1 MVCYIMGSKKQTVIE
16 QNKCSYCGKVFVHEK
31 SLVNH
36 ACVKKMRFLDK
47 DSLHC
52 RLAFASY
59 DKFYRM
65 ALKTNKPKTMDNFI
79 NSHYYLEF
87 VKFGRYLID
96 NNIMSPEL
104 FLDFCIKNGLKLKDW
119 FKPSVYELYLRELNK
134 KESPEKGVERT
145 ILLMKQWSDQTG
157 NNYNDF
163 FRLIEPNLFI
173 NYVKQ
178 GRISP
183 WIIYNSNSGR
193 IMLEERLN
201 DDQLSIILEWIDP
214 DYWKKKFL
222 VNKKDK
228 EFFKKLFDKEGI

>member
-1 MVCYIMGSKKQTVIE
+1 
-16 QNKCSYCGKVFVHEK
+16 
-31 SLVNH
+31 
-36 ACVKKMRFLDK
+36 
-47 DSLHC
+47 
-52 RLAFASY
+52 
-59 DKFYRM
+59 
-65 ALKTNKPKTMDNFI
+65 
-79 NSHYYLEF
+79 
-87 VKFGRYLID
+87 
-96 NNIMSPEL
+96 MSPEL